1 MRPASD
7 APPTRWALVTG
18 ASAGIGAAFAR
29 ELAARGMSLVLTA
42 RRGERLQELARELED
57 RHRVRAVCLP
67 ADLADPAAPQRLCTD
82 IDQRGITIDWLVNN
96 AGYGVPGAYLSQPWQ
111 RHADFIQVLMT
122 APCHLAHLLLPG
134 MRERGHGRIAN
145 IASLAGHVPGSAGHT
160 LYAASKAFLIKFSQ
174 SLALENGARGV
185 NVCAVCPGFTYSEFH
200 DVTGARAIVS
210 KMPSWM
216 WMGADAVAREGVDA
230 TERGEIVHVT
240 GRVNR
245 AIKALVTTLP
255 DRLALRLVQRR
266 SKDFRVLD

>member
-1 MRPASD
+1 MDERL
-7 APPTRWALVTG
+7 TALVTG
-18 ASAGIGAAFAR
+18 ASAGIGTAFADVFAKYGFN
-29 ELAARGMSLVLTA
+29 LILTA
-42 RRGERLQELARELED
+42 RRED
-57 RHRVRAVCLP
+57 RLKAVASAIEAKHRVKTVVIA
-67 ADLADPAAPQRLCTD
+67 AGLADPAAPARLVND
-82 IDQRGITIDWLVNN
+82 IKAQGLRVDALINN
-96 AGYGVPGAYLSQPWQ
+96 AGYGVPGVYAGSKWEDQ
-111 RHADFIQVLMT
+111 RDFIQVLMT
-122 APCHLAHLLLPG
+122 APCELAHRVVPD
-134 MRERGHGRIAN
+134 MIARKRGYIVN
-145 IASLAGHVPGSAGHT
+145 IASLAGMVPGSAGST
-160 LYAASKAFLIKFSQ
+160 LYGASKSFMIQFSR
-174 SLALENGARGV
+174 SLHLELEKEGV
-185 NVCAVCPGFTYSEFH
+185 NVTAVCPGFTYSEFH